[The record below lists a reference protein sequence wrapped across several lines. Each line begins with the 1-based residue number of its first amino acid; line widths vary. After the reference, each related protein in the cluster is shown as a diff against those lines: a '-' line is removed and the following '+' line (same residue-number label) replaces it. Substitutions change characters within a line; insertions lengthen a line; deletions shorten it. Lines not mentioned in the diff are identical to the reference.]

1 MSVCKSS
8 FLRAS
13 FVGLAST
20 LVLPCLSAATD
31 HSLSEFPR
39 RSGETDDTPR
49 FQRAVDACRGGGRLF
64 VPAGDYAFASTLYV
78 TNLCIV
84 QMSPTAV
91 VRAVKPMKWMVEIDC
106 SWEYNSKT
114 APKDVYTRNFNL
126 GWSGGI
132 LDGCGLASCLALDN
146 YAHFT
151 LENATFNNGRVYGV
165 GVETRGHGYELIAR
179 NIYFHTS
186 LPGLEGNTG
195 LWAYAG
201 DSHFI
206 DIISVNY
213 TTGIHLAGRG
223 SNRMSRCHV
232 WGTSTT
238 PIVKGVVPD
247 VLKESVCF
255 RIDASDVVMRDCYA
269 DTGTIGFWMTGW
281 EERMECCTYAGL
293 KLLSD
298 AIVIRQNRGS
308 IWANGFYPRKIAPSS
323 VLYVTGSDGA
333 RIRWCDDCL
342 LGHWNESAKTA
353 VKDPTADWAREA
365 WAKAVPD
372 ARNAGPLL
380 IAAIDRWE
388 TTNEKE
394 ASELGKTTFAELAK
408 TEAARA
414 AANPAAVYAVWRHY
428 WSTLS
433 HPGEERTA
441 DERMLVAFAKEAE
454 ASGKLDP
461 LRKTM
466 AFSAAH
472 DVTGDPHWR
481 ELELAYAGGGEEA
494 EAGLKERFALRLLV
508 RTEKDPMRKTKYK
521 ESLARIGDLGQ
532 GAEDGRGADSVLALM
547 NYWMERRHLIFRCR

>member
-1 MSVCKSS
+1 MKV
-8 FLRAS
+8 
-13 FVGLAST
+13 VILAVAVVA
-20 LVLPCLSAATD
+20 LGAGGLSAATD
-31 HSLSEFPR
+31 HSLAEFSR
-39 RSGETDDTPR
+39 RTGETDDSPR
-49 FQRAVDACRGGGRLF
+49 FQRAVDACRGGGELS
-64 VPAGDYAFASTLYV
+64 VPAGEYAFARTVFV
-78 TNLCIV
+78 TNLCNV
-84 QMSPTAV
+84 KMSPAATI
-91 VRAVKPMKWMVEIDC
+91 RAVKPMKWMVEIDC
-106 SWEYNSKT
+106 SWEYSRKS
-114 APKDVYTRNFNL
+114 APGDVYSRNFNL

-165 GVETRGHGYELIAR
+165 GVETRGRGYELIAR

-255 RIDASDVVMRDCYA
+255 RIDASDVVLRDCYA

-298 AIVIRQNRGS
+298 SIIIRQNRGS
-308 IWANGFYPRKIAPSS
+308 IWANGFYPRKISPSA
-323 VLYVTGSDGA
+323 VLYVAGSDDA
-333 RIRWCDDCL
+333 RIRWGDECL
-342 LGHWNESAKTA
+342 LGHWSESAKTA
-353 VKDPTADWAREA
+353 VKEPTADWAREV

-372 ARNAGPLL
+372 ARNAAPLL
-380 IAAIDRWE
+380 IAAVDRWE
-388 TTNEKE
+388 VTNEKE
-394 ASELGKTTFAELAK
+394 SSELGKAALAELAK
-408 TEAARA
+408 TEPAKAVG
-414 AANPAAVYAVWRHY
+414 NPAAVYAIWRHY

-441 DERMLVAFAKEAE
+441 DERTLVAFAKEAE
-454 ASGKLDP
+454 SSGRLDP
-461 LRKTM
+461 LRKAM
-466 AFSAAH
+466 IYSAAH

-481 ELELAYAGGGEEA
+481 DLELAYAGGGEEA
-494 EAGLKERFALRLLV
+494 AAGLKERFALRLLA
-508 RTEKDPMRKTKYK
+508 RTEKDPARKAKYK
-521 ESLARIGDLGQ
+521 SSLARIGDLGQ
-532 GAEDGRGADSVLALM
+532 DAEDGRGVDPTLALM
-547 NYWMERRHLIFRCR
+547 NYWMNRRHAIFRNGSVRK